1 MGSITQSPDRVAQV
15 LSGSAI
21 GAQGAGDSAVVQRAD
36 SNIEQPIEPAF
47 TGISAAE
54 IVYENKQQHSSV
66 SEGVASAGHPPHAVA
81 DRMDEFVPS
90 PQPEPPVSIAA
101 GCEGETSGGVHDG
114 DAVGG
119 SNGYNGDGAETGFKH
134 HPLQGPFSTAVFP
147 DNTDH
152 PMDYQAT
159 TSVLEGPSPSERNKR
174 KNYSDVSDVMD
185 AKRAEGLNRVPSD
198 LAMVIGLSDGEGG
211 DPVEP
216 LNRRQTDACD
226 SNVAGILAGVAA
238 APTIG
243 EGDTAPTV
251 LQMHPM
257 QNQLE
262 TGVDVDQNTSAP
274 TDADIIAWEN
284 QIREAEV
291 RNVPLVGDV
300 ESLRAL
306 EQEYR
311 FGSRVFLAKISAL
324 RCSYTSIRRTRGDGN
339 CFFRSFIFGYLE
351 NIIKTSDIGERDR
364 GINRL
369 HELKQELIA
378 SGYDELVIETPL
390 EMLLGL
396 LSSVM
401 ATTDPLTVEALENKM
416 REEEFANYIVFLLR
430 IITSA
435 EVKRRAEFFA
445 PFIMGL
451 SDLDVDTF
459 CRQCVDPM
467 GEESDHVQLVA
478 LTDAMQVPVRVV
490 YLDRTEHGG
499 GDNQVDTAN
508 TLTGGAGGGGG
519 GAQQPGLPEGGG
531 ASYTSVAVGGGGG
544 GGTYGTVATATSET
558 GFGLPSSGSTM
569 KVDVHDF
576 VPVLDAT
583 NGKSTNANEPR
594 VHLLYRPGHYDLL
607 YPKHNQ
613 RDNAANIND

>member
-21 GAQGAGDSAVVQRAD
+21 GAQGAGDSAVQRAD
-36 SNIEQPIEPAF
+36 SNIEQLIEPAF

-66 SEGVASAGHPPHAVA
+66 SEGVASAGHPPLAVT
-81 DRMDEFVPS
+81 DRMDEFVPNLGTGEH
-90 PQPEPPVSIAA
+90 PEQPVSIAA
-101 GCEGETSGGVHDG
+101 GCEGETSGGDGHDG
-114 DAVGG
+114 DAAGG
-119 SNGYNGDGAETGFKH
+119 SNGYAGHGGHAGQGAHGGG
-134 HPLQGPFSTAVFP
+134 GPFSTAFFP
-147 DNTDH
+147 NNTDH
-152 PMDYQAT
+152 PMDYHAM

-216 LNRRQTDACD
+216 LRATRQTDACD

-257 QNQLE
+257 QGQLS
-262 TGVDVDQNTSAP
+262 TGVDVDNTSAP

-300 ESLRAL
+300 EEIRAL

-311 FGSRVFLAKISAL
+311 YGSKIFLAKISAL
-324 RCSYTSIRRTRGDGN
+324 RRSYTSIRRTRGDGN

-351 NIIKTSDIGERDR
+351 SIIKTSDLEERDR
-364 GINRL
+364 AVRKL
-369 HELKQELIA
+369 HELKQQLLE

-396 LSSVM
+396 LDSITS
-401 ATTDPLTVEALENKM
+401 TTEPLTVEALEHKM

-478 LTDAMQVPVRVV
+478 LTDAMLVPVRVV
-490 YLDRTEHGG
+490 YLDRTEHGR

-508 TLTGGAGGGGG
+508 TMTPV
-519 GAQQPGLPEGGG
+519 QQPGLPEGGG
-531 ASYTSVAVGGGGG
+531 ASYTSVAVGGGG
-544 GGTYGTVATATSET
+544 TATATSET
-558 GFGLPSSGSTM
+558 GFGRPLSASTM

-576 VPVLDAT
+576 TPA
-583 NGKSTNANEPR
+583 NANANLGNSVNEEPR

-607 YPKHNQ
+607 YPKHNEMGTT
-613 RDNAANIND
+613 NADD